1 MKIAIIAALY
11 PPHGMGGAEDCAQ
24 SFAGWAVGAGHKVH
38 VFQAAR
44 EPDDVQR
51 LVEHSA
57 VVVDRLP
64 TPHIYSVT
72 DFRNAHGWQKPLW
85 HLQDHFD
92 SRGAAHLAS
101 AVGAFAPDV
110 IMIHY
115 VQGFGYRV
123 VPALAA
129 LGRPMAFVLHDLG
142 LACIRMSMFKDG
154 TDCAKQCI
162 SCLVSS
168 RYKSH
173 LIETAGASAPL
184 GFIAPSRAI
193 LDRVDKYTPI
203 KQHRHAVILN
213 TKSYPTSVKTRT
225 FSDQLRLLYAG
236 KLDATKGVDLL
247 ADAVARVA
255 TRRAVRLQIAG
266 SGPLEAILS
275 ARFGMEP
282 WFEMLGF
289 VSQDILA
296 DAMIDADALVV
307 PSVWPE
313 NSPGVVIQALMQ
325 GLPII
330 ASRAGGLPELVNE
343 KNGIIV
349 EPGRVDALEAAI
361 DRIAADP
368 DLLAERRDN
377 LSVPDRRFAIETI
390 GADTVAFLQSLSP
403 VR

>member
-24 SFAGWAVGAGHKVH
+24 SFADWAVRAGHKVH

-44 EPDDVQR
+44 GSDDVR
-51 LVEHSA
+51 RVDENSA
-57 VVVDRLP
+57 FAVDRLP

-72 DFRNAHGWQKPLW
+72 DFRNARGWQKPIW
-85 HLQDHFD
+85 HLQDHID
-92 SRGAAHLAS
+92 SRGATHLAS
-101 AVGAFAPDV
+101 VVGAFAPDI

-115 VQGFGYRV
+115 IQGFGYRAIPV
-123 VPALAA
+123 LAA
-129 LGRPMAFVLHDLG
+129 LGKPMAFVLHDLG

-154 TDCAKQCI
+154 ADCAKQCV
-162 SCLVSS
+162 SCRISS
-168 RYKSH
+168 RYKAN
-173 LIETAGASAPL
+173 LIETAAASAPL

-193 LDRVDKYTPI
+193 LDRIDKYTPI

-225 FSDQLRLLYAG
+225 SSDQLRLLYAG

-255 TRRAVRLQIAG
+255 ARSAVRLEIAG

-275 ARFGMEP
+275 ARYGLEP
-282 WFEMLGF
+282 WFKMLGF
-289 VSQDILA
+289 VSQGILA
-296 DAMIDADALVV
+296 DAMINADALVV

-325 GLPII
+325 GLPVI
-330 ASRAGGLPELVNE
+330 ASRAGGLPELVNDM
-343 KNGIIV
+343 NGIVI
-349 EPGRVDALEAAI
+349 EPGRVEAIEAVI
-361 DRIAADP
+361 DRVAADP
-368 DLLAERRDN
+368 DVLAVRRDY
-377 LSVPDRRFAIETI
+377 LSVTDRRFAIDTI
-390 GADTVAFLQSLSP
+390 GDKTVAFLKSLSR
-403 VR
+403 VH